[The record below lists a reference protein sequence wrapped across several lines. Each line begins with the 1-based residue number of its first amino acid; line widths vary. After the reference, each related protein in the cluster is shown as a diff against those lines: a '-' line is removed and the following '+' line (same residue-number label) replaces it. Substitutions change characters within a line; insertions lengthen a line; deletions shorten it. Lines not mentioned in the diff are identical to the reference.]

1 MSDSVMI
8 VTGESSGELYGSL
21 LAQSLRKRLPGL
33 RITGI
38 GGERMR
44 AAGVELISGISGAFG
59 LTEVISSLGTLRAT
73 FNRAVAAL
81 RADRPAVLVL
91 IDYPDFNLKLAG
103 EARKNNI
110 RILYYV
116 SPQVW
121 AWRKKRVKKIA
132 ALVDRMA
139 VILPFEEAIY
149 RETGLAVEFVGH
161 PVRDEIR
168 AMAATGRN
176 ELRES
181 LGLKGGQPLLSL
193 LPGSRPNEI
202 SRLLPVVSAVVKE
215 FGKEFRDFQFCVP
228 FAPNTELD
236 RYAAEV
242 EELRRMGV
250 AVNQGESLRA
260 LAASDAA
267 VVASGT
273 ASLQAV
279 FLGVPIVVMYKL
291 FPLTYWLGRMIIRVK
306 YISLVNILSDRE
318 VVKELLQGRVTAANI
333 VDELRK
339 IVMNKSYRAE
349 MLEACNEV
357 SRMFSGKNASDRV
370 AGIVMEMAGWR

>member
-1 MSDSVMI
+1 MSGPVMI

-21 LAQSLRKRLPGL
+21 LAQSLRKRMPGL

-81 RADRPAVLVL
+81 RTDRPAVLVL

-103 EARKNNI
+103 EAKKNNI

-121 AWRKKRVKKIA
+121 AWRRKRVKKIA

-149 RETGLAVEFVGH
+149 RETGLAAEFVGH

-168 AMAATGRN
+168 EMAMAGRN
-176 ELRES
+176 EIKTS
-181 LGLKGGQPLLSL
+181 LGLKSGKPLLSL

-202 SRLLPVVSAVVKE
+202 SRLLPVVSSVVRE
-215 FGKEFRDFQFCVP
+215 LGKEFTDFQFCVP
-228 FAPNTELD
+228 FAPNTEIG
-236 RYAAEV
+236 RYAGEV
-242 EELRRMGV
+242 EELRKMGV
-250 AVNQGESLRA
+250 AVNQGESLRT

-273 ASLQAV
+273 ASLQAA
-279 FLGVPIVVMYKL
+279 FLGVPIVVIYKL
-291 FPLTYWLGRMIIRVK
+291 FPLTYWLGKMIVRVK
-306 YISLVNILSDRE
+306 YISLVNILSGRE
-318 VVKELLQGRVTAANI
+318 VVKELLQRDVTAANI
-333 VDELRK
+333 VGELRR
-339 IVMNKSYRAE
+339 IVKDETYRRKMLAACDQVSE
-349 MLEACNEV
+349 MFA
-357 SRMFSGKNASDRV
+357 GKNASDRV
-370 AGIVMEMAGWR
+370 AGIVMEMAGWL